1 MKISLTASRISQLL
15 AEIIEILSNYSIN
28 SPEAEAE
35 HIIRHFLK
43 ISPSQIYLKPELSVA
58 PEILTDIS
66 SLLSKR
72 CEHYPLQY
80 LLGEVEFYNSNLKVT
95 PDVLIPRPETEL
107 LVEVVLEE
115 NPAKYLKVCDIGTGS
130 GAIAIALKKARPDW
144 QVTATDVSPAAL
156 KIARQNALDNNCQ
169 IDFMLS
175 DIYSDINNKFDLIVS
190 NPPYIS
196 ESDYLLLESELFY
209 EPKNALTASE
219 NGLFFYKKI
228 IRYAHQYLNLPA
240 SLYLEIGAEQSS
252 QISKLADQ
260 AEAQKIIIKKDYNNF
275 DRIMII
281 NFS

>member
-1 MKISLTASRISQLL
+1 MKVRLFATEIYPLLKEISQLL
-15 AEIIEILSNYSIN
+15 TKFSID
-28 SPEAEAE
+28 SPQAEAE

-43 ISPSQIYLKPELSVA
+43 ISRSQIYLKPELSVA

-66 SLLSKR
+66 SLLTKR

-107 LVEVVLEE
+107 LVELILEE
-115 NPAKYLKVCDIGTGS
+115 NPAKFLKVCDIGTGS

-144 QVTATDVSPAAL
+144 QVTATDISPSAL
-156 KIARQNALDNNCQ
+156 KIARQNAFDNNCQ

-175 DIYSDINNKFDLIVS
+175 DIYSDINTKFDLIVS

-209 EPKNALTASE
+209 EPKTALTASE